1 MHSNLSW
8 YKPAEQVVT
17 GTDTFRI
24 NSQRPQ
30 GLKGGVNASLPVEV
44 GHVLK
49 AGTLLTRSGGV
60 LVPHNGFTEKQELV
74 FDADITGTAT
84 KKVVFTI
91 AGLTITTTSNIL
103 YLEELFLLF
112 KDAKPGDTGA
122 ALLTAYNAASSSDIF
137 DSVSGTLGDWYVLRD
152 LANKTLLFVSSSY
165 QTNVS
170 NLTFTLVDT
179 AASPVDLSSH
189 VTSTNIPLSTATID
203 GILVHPT
210 NTVSAQKSVSVW
222 MEAEMYSNILSLHVE
237 PESETETIGG
247 AYPDLLST
255 GIFNFA
261 QLQTVLLQT
270 EFQVW
275 QALSPLVS

>member
-8 YKPAEQVVT
+8 HKPAEQVVVS
-17 GTDTFRI
+17 TDSFRI

-30 GLKGGVNASLPVEV
+30 GLKDGVNASLPVEV

-49 AGTLLTRSGGV
+49 AGTLLTRVGGV
-60 LVPHNGFTEKQELV
+60 LSPHTGFTEKQKLV
-74 FDADITGTAT
+74 FDADITGTTAEQ
-84 KKVVFTI
+84 VVFTI
-91 AGLTITTTSNIL
+91 AGLTITTTDNIL
-103 YLEELFLLF
+103 YLADLFLLF

-122 ALLTAYNAASSSDIF
+122 ALLAAYNAASADNIF
-137 DSVSGTLGDWYVLRD
+137 ATVSGTLGAWYVLRD

-165 QTNVS
+165 QTNVT

-179 AASPVDLSSH
+179 AGSPVDLASH
-189 VTSTNIPLSTATID
+189 VTSTNIPLSTANID

-210 NTVSAQKSVSVW
+210 NTVSAQKNVSVW
-222 MEAEMYSNILSLHVE
+222 LKAEMYSNILALHTE
-237 PESETETIGG
+237 PESETDTIGG
-247 AYPDLLST
+247 AYPDLLSM

-270 EFQVW
+270 KFQVW

>member
-8 YKPAEQVVT
+8 HKPAEQVVT

-30 GLKGGVNASLPVEV
+30 GLKGGINASLPVEV

-60 LVPHNGFTEKQELV
+60 LVPHTGFTEKQELV

-103 YLEELFLLF
+103 YLDELFLLF

-137 DSVSGTLGDWYVLRD
+137 DSVSGTLGAWYVLRN
-152 LANKTLLFVSSSY
+152 LTNKTLLFVSSSY

-210 NTVSAQKSVSVW
+210 NTVSAQKNVSVW